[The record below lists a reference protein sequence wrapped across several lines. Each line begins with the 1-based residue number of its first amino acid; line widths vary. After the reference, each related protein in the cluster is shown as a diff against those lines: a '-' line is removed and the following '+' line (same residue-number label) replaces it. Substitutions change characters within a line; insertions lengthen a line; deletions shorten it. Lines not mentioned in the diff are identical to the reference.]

1 MMVIECEQCD
11 GDGWVAGQRC
21 PCREEDDEAE
31 LRRRKMGIVPN
42 PDEILKHGDLI
53 RIRRAYSND
62 EWCVGVVERASLN
75 GESVLMRVI
84 EGALRPEGGGI
95 ITGIIAIVC
104 NLEKGT
110 ARELLTDTELEV
122 ARRE

>member
-1 MMVIECEQCD
+1 MLIECDQCD
-11 GDGWVAGQRC
+11 GTGWAGGHRC

-31 LRRRKMGIVPN
+31 QRRRKMGIVPN
-42 PDEILKHGDLI
+42 PDEILKCGDLI

-62 EWCVGVVERASLN
+62 EWCIGVVERASLN

-95 ITGIIAIVC
+95 ITCIIGIAC
-104 NLEKGT
+104 DLEKGT
-110 ARELLTDTELEV
+110 AKELLTDTELEV
-122 ARRE
+122 EKKA